1 MYSELEIIEKCIK
14 GSKEAQKVLYKQYSP
29 VMFAICMRY
38 ASSKAE
44 AEDVLQE
51 GFLKVFLNIANY
63 REKGSFVSWMKKIFI
78 NTSITIYHKNRKHRF
93 HVNIDETQEFLA
105 PTTNNKISGY
115 FTKDELLNIINSL
128 PDGYRIVFNLYA
140 VEGYKHRE
148 IAKLLNI
155 DVNTSKSQYSRAR
168 KLIQKKLI
176 RLDSEIAKVMY
187 Q

>member
-1 MYSELEIIEKCIK
+1 MYSELEIIEKCKK
-14 GSKEAQKVLYKQYSP
+14 GNKKAQKTLYKQYSP

-38 ASSKAE
+38 ASSKTE
-44 AEDVLQE
+44 AEDILQE

-63 REKGSFVSWMKKIFI
+63 REKGTFVSWMKRIFI

-93 HVNIDETQEFLA
+93 HVNIDETQDFLA
-105 PTTNNKISGY
+105 PTTNKTSGY

-140 VEGYKHRE
+140 VEGFKHKE
-148 IAKLLNI
+148 IAELLNI
-155 DVNTSKSQYSRAR
+155 DINTSKSQYSRAR

-176 RLDSEIAKVMY
+176 RLDSEIAKIMY